1 MTFSSII
8 NNIIILLG
16 NLILLIIAIAVL
28 IFFYGLVG
36 YIMNSGDESKRKESL
51 QYIIYGVFGLFVM
64 VAVWGLVALLAGFIG
79 ESVGVPQIL

>member
-8 NNIIILLG
+8 NNIIVFLG
-16 NLILLIIAIAVL
+16 NLILLIIAVAVL

-36 YIMNSGDESKRKESL
+36 YITNSGDESKRKEST
-51 QYIIYGVFGLFVM
+51 QYIIYGIFGIFVM

-79 ESVGVPQIL
+79 ESIGVPQIR